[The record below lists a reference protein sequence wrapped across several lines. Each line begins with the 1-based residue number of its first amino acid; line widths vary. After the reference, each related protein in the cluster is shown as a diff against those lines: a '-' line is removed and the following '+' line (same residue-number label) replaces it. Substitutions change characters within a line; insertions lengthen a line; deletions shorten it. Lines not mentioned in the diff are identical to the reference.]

1 MGKTPYKE
9 TLRGSQGSAPRTYS
23 RDFVTTFGTIVAK
36 ACALG
41 YGPDQAVE
49 FAWFSVGQVGDASI
63 DQEDFMRHLGAWVR
77 ED

>member
-1 MGKTPYKE
+1 M
-9 TLRGSQGSAPRTYS
+9 AHS
-23 RDFVTTFGTIVAK
+23 REFATALATIAAK
-36 ACALG
+36 ARDYG